1 MNVYISIASV
11 RRKSRPTDQG
21 RSGYDYI
28 SFCMKSRYSSLSL
41 SLSCYKYVVF
51 YSRVFYILLI
61 FVSVV
66 FLLAFNNEVARLL
79 VAANE
84 LGMMNGEYAFLT
96 LDFEIQN
103 SWQTEPWVGGRNK
116 TEFQALFDGIVNLSV
131 KGPHGERFTNF
142 SRQLSEKMKANNV
155 SRTSVVSM

>member
-1 MNVYISIASV
+1 M
-11 RRKSRPTDQG
+11 
-21 RSGYDYI
+21 
-28 SFCMKSRYSSLSL
+28 
-41 SLSCYKYVVF
+41 F

-103 SWQTEPWVGGRNK
+103 SWQTEPWVGRRNM